1 MKKAILILSFFSM
14 ALIPT
19 IKAQDFNCGH
29 TYYEQ
34 SLFEIDPE
42 AIIRN
47 QEFLR
52 WRDSLLLI
60 KMQEKSTYPKITIPI
75 VFHIIHEYGTENI
88 SDAQILDALAIMNRD
103 FQKLNSDTNLV
114 VSAFSNLIGNT
125 NIEFKLPTK
134 DPQGNCTNGIVRYP
148 SFKTNN
154 ADDQSKIVAWPRD
167 KYLNIWVV
175 KTIGSQG
182 VAGYAYKPASASSP
196 FFALI
201 DGILILHDYVGS
213 IGTGSPGRSRALT
226 HEVGHSLS
234 LDHPWGATNNPGVA
248 CGDDGIP
255 DTPITRGWTN
265 CNNLNGSVCNPPIIE
280 NIQNFMEYAYCSR
293 MFTLGQ
299 SYAMRVALENS
310 ASDRDKLWQ
319 SSNLSFT
326 GVDVTSPPTCAP
338 VADFSSNRRFV
349 CVGDAVTFTD
359 RSWRGLPSSYNW
371 EFDDGSP
378 STASTATATVTFN
391 TPGWKTI
398 KLTVQNAAGSDVIV
412 KKHIYVRDNSTAAF
426 TDLWESFED
435 TQSDYHWWTFDSPI
449 TDASKFEIVSGAG
462 FTGNRS
468 IRINSFDPPQF
479 SPPFSSN
486 KKSERDYFITPPV
499 NLSTTSGNRIAFRF
513 SCATQATQI
522 ANMNDVLNV
531 HASKDCGKTWI
542 FLGKIEKVD
551 LITAG
556 QSSTFFTPTNSSQ
569 WRLRSFN
576 IPAVA
581 ISNNTIFRFEYIN
594 GGQSNNLYID
604 DIHVAVGASIDEMYA
619 DEMINLYPNPAS
631 NYSNFTIEAENLMIQ
646 FVKIVDLTGKEVM
659 MIDAVNAN
667 KTIIDS
673 GNFNKGMYL
682 AFIQTEKGIV
692 KKKLII
698 H

>member
-1 MKKAILILSFFSM
+1 MKKAILSIMLLAIGFLPSVQ
-14 ALIPT
+14 
-19 IKAQDFNCGH
+19 AQHLNCG
-29 TYYEQ
+29 TNYYEQ
-34 SLFEIDPE
+34 RLFELDPD
-42 AIIRN
+42 AMVRN
-47 QEFLR
+47 QEFMR

-60 KMQEKSTYPKITIPI
+60 AKQQKSTYPKVTIPI

-88 SDAQILDALAIMNRD
+88 SDAQILDALNILNRD
-103 FQKLNSDTNLV
+103 FQKINSDTNLV
-114 VSAFSNLIGNT
+114 VPSFANLIGNP

-148 SFKTNN
+148 SFKTNQ

-167 KYLNIWVV
+167 KYLNIWIV

-201 DGILILHDYVGS
+201 DGVIILHDYVGS

-255 DTPITRGWTN
+255 DTPVTRGWTT
-265 CNNLNGSVCNPPIIE
+265 CNLSGSICNPPIIE
-280 NIQNFMEYAYCSR
+280 NVQNFMEYSYCSR
-293 MFTLGQ
+293 MFTIDQ
-299 SYAMRVALENS
+299 SNAMRIALQNS

-319 SSNLSFT
+319 TSNLSFT
-326 GVDVTSPPTCAP
+326 GVDVTSPPICEP

-349 CVGDAVTFTD
+349 CIGDNITFTD
-359 RSWRGLPSSYNW
+359 RTWRGLPSSYYW
-371 EFDDGSP
+371 EFDDGTP
-378 STASTATATVTFN
+378 STATTATANVTFS

-398 KLTVQNAAGSDVIV
+398 KLTVQNAAGSNTVV
-412 KKHIYVRDNSTAAF
+412 KQQYIYVRDNNTAPLTNF
-426 TDLWESFED
+426 WESFED
-435 TQSDYHWWTFDSPI
+435 SQSNYDWWTFDSPI
-449 TDASKFEIVSGAG
+449 SNDSKFEIVSGAG
-462 FTGNRS
+462 YTGNRS
-468 IRINSFDPPQF
+468 VRVNSYDPPQTA
-479 SPPFSSN
+479 PPFSPN
-486 KKSERDYFITPPV
+486 KKNERDYFITPPV

-513 SCATQATQI
+513 SCATQATQV
-522 ANMNDVLNV
+522 ANMNDVLNI

-542 FLGKIEKVD
+542 FIGKIEKTD

-556 QSSTFFTPTNSSQ
+556 QASTFFTPNNANQ

-576 IPAVA
+576 IPASA
-581 ISNNTIFRFEYIN
+581 ISSNTLFRFEYIN

-604 DIHVAVGASIDEMYA
+604 DIHVAVAASIDEFYA
-619 DEMINLYPNPAS
+619 DDMINLFPNPAS

-646 FVKIVDLTGKEVM
+646 SVKIVDLTGKEVM
-659 MIDAVNAN
+659 MIDAVNAP
-667 KTIIDS
+667 KTIIET

-682 AFIQTEKGIV
+682 AFIQTDKGMV

-698 H
+698 Q